1 MAESRRPTTWQ
12 RERLEDNA
20 RSHGA
25 VFPRRNVGRW
35 HRRVESIVFAAP
47 NSIIDPASGA
57 AVAAN
62 DAMQLLARAGFRCEA
77 FGSAMLDSREEV
89 CIEHMLAEMR
99 VAVPRG
105 QACRRRAA
113 GEDAFYPKGQCPGHA
128 LP

>member
-1 MAESRRPTTWQ
+1 MLAHTAASSR
-12 RERLEDNA
+12 
-20 RSHGA
+20 GA
-25 VFPRRNVGRW
+25 TSGRW

-89 CIEHMLAEMR
+89 CIEHMLAECGLPYH
-99 VAVPRG
+99 VAKLAVG
-105 QACRRRAA
+105 GA